1 MCVVQAPHHILIVWC
16 SVCPLNGHE
25 SRVRLILA
33 KEGDVDET
41 GGHPGSTLQVA
52 SFSGHES
59 VVQMLLDKGADV
71 SISGGGYA
79 RTVPCK
85 QGHTFDFL
93 VHKEFVELHVI

>member
-1 MCVVQAPHHILIVWC
+1 M
-16 SVCPLNGHE
+16 
-25 SRVRLILA
+25 RLLLA
-33 KEGDVDET
+33 KEGGDFDET
-41 GGHPGSTLQVA
+41 GGYPGSALQVA
-52 SFSGHES
+52 SFSGHKS

-71 SISGGGYA
+71 SMSGGGYA